1 MKRPAIIAIIT
12 ASFLVLGYAG
22 LGQILGKSS
31 DEKAYRSLIV
41 YGEVLQKIQQD
52 YVDEPNLALVTAG
65 ALHGLLE
72 SLDPQSSYLTPHEY
86 TEYEQKVR
94 SGKAGDIGVTLSKR
108 YGYIVVVSVLPDST
122 AQKAG
127 IRSGDIYEAISGFAT
142 RDMSV
147 GQAMNLLLG
156 DPGTPV
162 KVSVVRRG
170 RTEPLEL
177 DVLRAKLGPQKM
189 VSEKVD
195 PDILV
200 LRLPTLE
207 SGRADEVRERLLEA
221 QRQGIHKVVL
231 DVRDC
236 GRGEVSEAV
245 SLTREFL
252 PSGTI
257 IALRGQT
264 VPAETFSADPSKVI
278 WKNPVSVL
286 ISPTTSGAA
295 EILAAAMAANH
306 RGDVVGERTFGLA
319 SEQRLIPLDDGGGII
334 LTVANYFADGS
345 PKSILEEGVAPTV
358 AVKVSAEEEPG
369 GAEDNAGLAAP
380 PQETPPEPP
389 PLSLQDPVLRKAI
402 DLLNAPA
409 QKTSG

>member
-1 MKRPAIIAIIT
+1 
-12 ASFLVLGYAG
+12 
-22 LGQILGKSS
+22 
-31 DEKAYRSLIV
+31 
-41 YGEVLQKIQQD
+41 
-52 YVDEPNLALVTAG
+52 
-65 ALHGLLE
+65 
-72 SLDPQSSYLTPHEY
+72 
-86 TEYEQKVR
+86 
-94 SGKAGDIGVTLSKR
+94 
-108 YGYIVVVSVLPDST
+108 
-122 AQKAG
+122 
-127 IRSGDIYEAISGFAT
+127 
-142 RDMSV
+142 MSV

-264 VPAETFSADPSKVI
+264 VPAETFSADPSKII

-319 SEQRLIPLDDGGGII
+319 SEQKLIPLDDGGGII

-369 GAEDNAGLAAP
+369 GAGDNAGLAAP